1 MIRRP
6 PRSTRTDTLF
16 PYTTLFRSLSAALEM
31 NPRGVIAVRASPAP
45 RPGRVRTY
53 GNLIEIG
60 LRAVDILQSEVSAN
74 DLAGAALINDLIAA
88 REAQIRTL
96 QAEGIGPEIGRTS

>member
-1 MIRRP
+1 
-6 PRSTRTDTLF
+6 
-16 PYTTLFRSLSAALEM
+16 M

-88 REAQIRTL
+88 REAQLRTL
-96 QAEGIGPEIGRTS
+96 QAEGIGRSEEHTSELQSLMRISYAVFCLQKQTKTK